1 MNSTPRKRMTNG
13 LKESNLTPDKQTVQT
28 IPNLRLEAKL
38 MAEENS
44 RIFAGRQIHPFFTSR
59 KVGKTC
65 QEPNDMENAWLE
77 RKEKEIAFSPIH
89 VFENVE
95 DNEVNMDWGHWV
107 FSETSVSTDVGLG
120 CGCLPVHEGSVNSL
134 HFDTFLNASSFT
146 RISSYQNKTTPD
158 QCSFPQI
165 EKDSKASLKGTEGI
179 LAAPVEVILEKPEE
193 IDSFTGNSS
202 GVYSDAEFQN
212 RLLQERIMS
221 HYHSCRNQ
229 SENCLWIDKYQPE
242 NSLQVCGNGEEV
254 KFLCE
259 WLHLWHTRGSLTT
272 RHGSADNK
280 LTAQDADYDCCLSE
294 CNSDTVDD
302 LKNVLLVTGPVGSGK
317 SAAIYACA
325 KEKGFQVIEINSSDW
340 RNGAVVK
347 QKFGEAVESHW
358 HQCTAENKTNSD
370 YRPLSK
376 SLSAVITETRCSD
389 DEVIEVVPL
398 SQNADSNNTGGMTER
413 SAYSDNR
420 IANYQNEIKTLI
432 LFEDVDATLCED
444 HGFISTIQQLAE
456 TAKRPMILTSNS
468 NNPVLPKSLDR
479 LELNFDVPS
488 VKELFGLV
496 HVVCAAEKAAI
507 HPLLV
512 ERFID
517 YCQGDIRKT
526 IMLLQF
532 WCQGLSPR
540 EGIEMQMKYSP
551 LLFDLDAGHKMLPKI
566 IPWGHPSR
574 LSEIVEEEIV
584 NSLVLMEENCSLVEI
599 VVEEDKLNENKTQN
613 TCVKDGEADIIEE
626 KKEAMLRLHSSTQDD
641 DECVQIGTIWEFS
654 DSSHSPIAFAR
665 RNRRKKIDAV
675 LSDSEGECFDE
686 RKSIVSGEIID
697 GVNGDALK
705 MKSYPT
711 DPCSPTESCCNPT
724 EQINFK
730 VDKLEESCSQLP
742 AGADN
747 SLIDERGKLL
757 DIYHEPEL
765 SFVPETEIMNEGEL
779 FPTTVSHGHFA
790 NAVGAE
796 SVIQDS
802 LLNLNLVTVDKLY
815 QSLHMLPNEGELFT
829 TTVSYG
835 HFTNVEEAKCLTPE
849 LPPNLDPVSGIKFG
863 HSLHVLPTDQE
874 ILGNKSDTNE
884 VLGYREEVGDSLSK
898 HEEDV
903 PRGYQL
909 MDECSRIDFIRRLN
923 SFTDPEPDCV
933 IDSLQETWKNLRAG
947 GENFKQY
954 VTSEEKN
961 ACQALNLAHGM
972 SNLISEADLL
982 IRDCQVS
989 LCDFLEPS
997 MISCEK
1003 SYSYSSCDDQLQ
1015 MSSVLAQHGMCY
1027 YAKEAAALGSKI
1039 GSISSVDLASE
1050 MLESSANT
1058 MALGKL
1064 ACHCER
1070 KIEKLKMKPPE
1081 SCNLLRSKM
1090 DSNIYNVLKSVVPSK
1105 SYLSAK
1111 GEAFHEYLAALS
1123 QISRLECCLSDSV
1136 DKRKHRRAR
1145 VAQHYLSSGSLA
1157 LSAEEI
1163 SLMGKHNSYRKGL
1176 VPS

>member
-1 MNSTPRKRMTNG
+1 
-13 LKESNLTPDKQTVQT
+13 
-28 IPNLRLEAKL
+28 
-38 MAEENS
+38 
-44 RIFAGRQIHPFFTSR
+44 
-59 KVGKTC
+59 
-65 QEPNDMENAWLE
+65 
-77 RKEKEIAFSPIH
+77 
-89 VFENVE
+89 
-95 DNEVNMDWGHWV
+95 MDWGHWV
-107 FSETSVSTDVGLG
+107 FSESSVSTDVGLG

-179 LAAPVEVILEKPEE
+179 LAAPVEVILQEKPEE

-358 HQCTAENKTNSD
+358 HQWLVCSLLLILRLKSFLFTKASVETHPSEYTYWYVNDYFHFGFSWWHVNLTYNSGWVTN
-370 YRPLSK
+370 PLSWFYF
-376 SLSAVITETRCSD
+376 VT
-389 DEVIEVVPL
+389 
-398 SQNADSNNTGGMTER
+398 MTVLLCNYDHFTY
-413 SAYSDNR
+413 SAY
-420 IANYQNEIKTLI
+420 TL
-432 LFEDVDATLCED
+432 
-444 HGFISTIQQLAE
+444 
-456 TAKRPMILTSNS
+456 RP
-468 NNPVLPKSLDR
+468 
-479 LELNFDVPS
+479 
-488 VKELFGLV
+488 
-496 HVVCAAEKAAI
+496 
-507 HPLLV
+507 
-512 ERFID
+512 
-517 YCQGDIRKT
+517 
-526 IMLLQF
+526 
-532 WCQGLSPR
+532 
-540 EGIEMQMKYSP
+540 GIEMQMKYSP

-711 DPCSPTESCCNPT
+711 DPCSRTESCCNPT

-747 SLIDERGKLL
+747 SLIDERGKSL

-1064 ACHCER
+1064 VCHCER

-1123 QISRLECCLSDSV
+1123 QISRLECCLSDCV

-1145 VAQHYLSSGSLA
+1145 VARHYLSSGSLA